1 MCTSSVLLLMSRLA
15 MVGLLLAVKSQE
27 DTYYNNTYYAR
38 IGGVTVNEINS
49 LEQEFIIQI
58 DYGLFIP

>member
-1 MCTSSVLLLMSRLA
+1 MSRLA